1 MKHSLLN
8 IAGVAAL
15 AAGMAIAQT
24 PPAQPA
30 QPAQPSGG
38 GRHGAMMNRFGAD
51 LNLTDAQKQ
60 QAREIFSQSR
70 QASQAIREQIRQSR
84 QALGEAVKSGAPDAQ
99 IDKLASNLG
108 PLMAQQRAI
117 HAKAFAKFYGTLTQD
132 QKDKV

>member
-15 AAGMAIAQT
+15 AAGMAFAQT

-30 QPAQPSGG
+30 QPGSGG
-38 GRHGAMMNRFGAD
+38 QHGAMMNRFGAD

-60 QAREIFSQSR
+60 QARAIFSQSR
-70 QASQAIREQIRQSR
+70 EASQSIREQIRQNK
-84 QALGEAVKSGAPDAQ
+84 QALAAAVKAGAPDAE

-108 PLMAQQRAI
+108 PL
-117 HAKAFAKFYGTLTQD
+117 
-132 QKDKV
+132 